1 MANEPVGAPCPYC
14 GQPLQSEEAVRHL
27 GVSERKQQSQLRAV
41 TREHELADHD
51 EELIEERAKHRIAP
65 F

>member
-1 MANEPVGAPCPYC
+1 MANEPKRAACPYC
-14 GQPLQSEEAVRHL
+14 GQPLQSEEAARHL
-27 GVSERKQQSQLRAV
+27 QVSERKQQHQLRAV